1 VIVENLETSETK
13 PKVYQIWDVAIYAFS
28 IIAVVT
34 FMSHFW
40 FIDTQSFSSTNE
52 DPLRFMYVLWGISG
66 AFAVLSIYGG
76 IVRRSEITDDPTKR
90 GMATA
95 AAVVGCLVLLG
106 LAVSATF
113 LIVPLHLNQA
123 ITTVG

>member
-1 VIVENLETSETK
+1 MDNLETSETK
-13 PKVYQIWDVAIYAFS
+13 PKVFQIWDVAIYAFS

-40 FIDTQSFSSTNE
+40 FIDVKSFSVE
-52 DPLRFMYVLWGISG
+52 GVDPLRFVYVLWGISG

-95 AAVVGCLVLLG
+95 AAVVGCLILLG
-106 LAVSATF
+106 LAISATY

-123 ITTVG
+123 ITTMG

>member
-1 VIVENLETSETK
+1 MDNTEINVTK
-13 PKVYQIWDVAIYAFS
+13 PKVHQIWDVVTYAFS

-40 FIDTQSFSSTNE
+40 FIDAKSFSTTTE

-76 IVRRSEITDDPTKR
+76 IVRRSEITDDPTKK

-95 AAVVGCLVLLG
+95 AAVIGCLVLLG
-106 LAVSATF
+106 LAVSATY

-123 ITTVG
+123 ITTMG